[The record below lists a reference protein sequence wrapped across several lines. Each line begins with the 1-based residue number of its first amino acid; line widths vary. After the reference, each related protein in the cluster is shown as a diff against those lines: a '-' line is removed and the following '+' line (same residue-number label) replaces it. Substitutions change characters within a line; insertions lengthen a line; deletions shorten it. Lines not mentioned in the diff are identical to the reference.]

1 MPSSAQQNTAHAPS
15 SEAEVRLR
23 KILLHERSLGYNDKA
38 VMGGLDALI
47 SAFQKQVPW
56 LDNLDP
62 EGRKNY
68 AALGPG
74 QRQIWVESVLQRLT
88 ATAPPVSAFVSANAQ
103 QKRSISAAK
112 TAKKPNS
119 GPKNAAPPE
128 NASRLGSRRANDRKI
143 SAQKSAPRASSLDT
157 PLEKLGFLTRPTISK
172 LKKSDVQTLKDLLWM
187 FPRRHIDYSNA
198 TKIGLLE
205 LGQETTVVGHVVR
218 AEKVNIGR
226 NGAAK
231 VLVSDGSGLVSVTFF
246 GQPYLATSLKPG
258 TNIALSGKVN
268 AFRGQA
274 QLENP
279 EYEVLGRDANNL
291 THAGNLL
298 PVYSSPDGLPQRTL
312 RNATRKALDS
322 GLPLVKD
329 MLSPDLLKR
338 QEFPDTRTA
347 ISDMHYPSAAAD
359 AEVARRRLAFDE
371 LLLNQLLMLRSRSHW
386 QDRAGSP
393 VIKNGKQ
400 VAAEFLSTLD
410 FKLTADQQTTLNG
423 ILDDMATGVPM
434 ARLLQGEV
442 GSGKTVVALSAILA
456 CVANGYQGA
465 FLAPT
470 EVLAE
475 QHFLS
480 TTRQLGAEATP
491 LLPPSVTQAE
501 SPHAGGE
508 EITIGLLTGSQSPV
522 QKSKMHELIAAGEID
537 IVIGTHALLQE
548 TVDIPSLALAV
559 VDEQHRFGVEQRAA
573 LGKREPRPHML
584 AMSATPIPRTL
595 ALTVYGDLDVS
606 VLKQMPSGRSPIKTV
621 WARDELAR
629 QSAYEDIHKQI
640 AEGRQAF
647 IVCPFIE
654 PSESIDAR
662 AAIPEFQRLSSGLL
676 SDLKLGLLHGRM
688 SMPEKQ
694 AAMDSFRNGETQVLV
709 ATPVIEVG
717 VDVPNATVM
726 MIESADR
733 FGLSQLHQLRGRVGR
748 GGYAGTCYLLSDGP
762 SEDAITRLQ
771 TVEQTADGFDLAD
784 KDLELRG
791 PGEYTGTRQSGW
803 ANMRIATP
811 ADLDLIEDCREEAGR
826 LLADDPELTATENRL
841 LAAEVEQFAKGRP
854 AELS

>member
-1 MPSSAQQNTAHAPS
+1 M
-15 SEAEVRLR
+15 
-23 KILLHERSLGYNDKA
+23 LLHEKNLGYSDKA
-38 VMGGLDALI
+38 VMGGLDALLD
-47 SAFQKQVPW
+47 SLGSSVSWLNSVP
-56 LDNLDP
+56 P
-62 EGRKNY
+62 RESSRY

-74 QRQIWVESVLQRLT
+74 QRQIWVENVLQRLAHT
-88 ATAPPVSAFVSANAQ
+88 RSDAASQMSAKRKQNGEAESTKESASGPRKRQSSRGQSGQPDTQSRGRRASASAPPAS
-103 QKRSISAAK
+103 
-112 TAKKPNS
+112 P
-119 GPKNAAPPE
+119 PK
-128 NASRLGSRRANDRKI
+128 
-143 SAQKSAPRASSLDT
+143 SLDT
-157 PLEKLGFLTRPTISK
+157 PLPDLGFLTRPTITKLSK
-172 LKKSDVQTLKDLLWM
+172 SGARTLRDLLWM

-198 TKIGLLE
+198 TRVGMLE
-205 LGQETTVVGHVVR
+205 FGQETTVVGHVVR
-218 AEKVNIGR
+218 AEQVNIGR

-246 GQPYLATSLKPG
+246 GQPYLAHTLKPG
-258 TNIALSGKVN
+258 TNMALSGKVN
-268 AFRGQA
+268 EFRGQA

-279 EYEVLGRDANNL
+279 EYEVLGRGGNSL

-298 PVYSSPDGLPQRTL
+298 PVYPSPDGLPQRTL
-312 RNATRKALDS
+312 RNAARKALDT
-322 GLPLVKD
+322 GLPLVQD
-329 MLSPDLLKR
+329 MLQQDVIGRHGMPGTA
-338 QEFPDTRTA
+338 QA
-347 ISDMHYPSAAAD
+347 ISDMHFPKAAED
-359 AEVARRRLAFDE
+359 VETARRRLAFDE
-371 LLLNQLLMLRSRSHW
+371 LLLNQLLMLRSRSNW
-386 QDRAGSP
+386 QSRTGSP
-393 VIKNGKQ
+393 LIENGQQ
-400 VAAEFLSTLD
+400 VAQSFLETLEFD
-410 FKLTADQQTTLNG
+410 LTSDQQATLNG
-423 ILDDMATGVPM
+423 ILEDMSTGVPM

-480 TTRQLGAEATP
+480 TTRQLNAEPSP
-491 LLPPSVTQAE
+491 LLPSSVTQAT
-501 SPHAGGE
+501 SPYGE
-508 EITIGLLTGSQSPV
+508 DKITVGLLTGSQSPA
-522 QKSKMHELIAAGEID
+522 QKAKMHELIAAREID

-548 TVDIPSLALAV
+548 TVEIPNLALAI

-573 LGKREPRPHML
+573 LGKHEPRPHML

-606 VLKQMPSGRSPIKTV
+606 VLKQMPSGRSPIKTQ

-629 QSAYEDIHKQI
+629 QQAYEHLRNEIKQ
-640 AEGRQAF
+640 GRQAF

-654 PSESIDAR
+654 PSEAIDAR
-662 AAIPEFQRLSSGLL
+662 AAVPEFQRLSSGPL

-688 SMPEKQ
+688 SMPDKQ
-694 AAMDSFRNGETQVLV
+694 GAMESFRSGETQVLV

-748 GGYAGTCYLLSDGP
+748 GQHPGTCYLLSDGP
-762 SEDAITRLQ
+762 SEDAIVRLQ
-771 TVEQTADGFDLAD
+771 TVEATANGFDLAD

-803 ANMRIATP
+803 AQMKVARPT
-811 ADLDLIEDCREEAGR
+811 DLDLIEVCREEAGR
-826 LLADDPELTATENRL
+826 LLAADPQLASRENAL
-841 LAAEVEQFAKGRP
+841 LASELREFAKDRP
-854 AELS
+854 AELA

>member
-1 MPSSAQQNTAHAPS
+1 M
-15 SEAEVRLR
+15 
-23 KILLHERSLGYNDKA
+23 LLHEKNLGHSDKA
-38 VMGGLDALI
+38 VMGGLDALLDSLSGSI
-47 SAFQKQVPW
+47 TWLNSVPPRESA
-56 LDNLDP
+56 
-62 EGRKNY
+62 RY
-68 AALGPG
+68 ATLGPG
-74 QRQIWVESVLQRLT
+74 QRQIWVENVLQRLGHLVRDPSAQRSAKRQQNGKSKSST
-88 ATAPPVSAFVSANAQ
+88 ASAPDLSTKQPSGRPSRQAGGQTRLRRDAASDKPPVE
-103 QKRSISAAK
+103 
-112 TAKKPNS
+112 
-119 GPKNAAPPE
+119 PK
-128 NASRLGSRRANDRKI
+128 
-143 SAQKSAPRASSLDT
+143 SLEVALKD
-157 PLEKLGFLTRPTISK
+157 LGFLTRPTISK
-172 LKKSDVQTLKDLLWM
+172 LNKSGLRTLHDLLWM

-198 TKIGLLE
+198 TRVGMLE
-205 LGQETTVVGHVVR
+205 PGQETTIVGHVVR

-231 VLVSDGSGLVSVTFF
+231 VLVSDGSGLVNVTFF
-246 GQPYLATSLKPG
+246 GQPYLAGSLKSG

-268 AFRGQA
+268 EFRGQA
-274 QLENP
+274 QIENP
-279 EYEVLGRDANNL
+279 EYEVLDQDGKSL

-312 RNATRKALDS
+312 RNAARKALES
-322 GLPLVKD
+322 GLPLVRD
-329 MLSPDLLKR
+329 MLQAEILKR
-338 QEFPDTRTA
+338 QNLPVVSKA
-347 ISDMHYPSAAAD
+347 LSDMHFPTKAHD

-371 LLLNQLLMLRSRSHW
+371 LLLNQLLMLRNRQTWQSRT
-386 QDRAGSP
+386 GSP
-393 VIKNGKQ
+393 VIENGQ
-400 VAAEFLSTLD
+400 QTADAFLSTLE
-410 FKLTADQQTTLNG
+410 FTLTADQRSNLDA
-423 ILDDMATGVPM
+423 ILADMASGVPM

-456 CVANGYQGA
+456 CVANDYKGA

-480 TTRQLGAEATP
+480 TSRQLKAESTP
-491 LLPPSVTQAE
+491 LLPSSFTRAD
-501 SPHAGGE
+501 SPDGGRK
-508 EITIGLLTGSQSPV
+508 ITIGLLTGSQSPA

-548 TVDIPSLALAV
+548 SVDIPNLALAI

-606 VLKQMPSGRSPIKTV
+606 VLKQMPSGRSPLKTL
-621 WARDELAR
+621 WARDEFSR
-629 QSAYEDIHKQI
+629 QQAYEHIRNEVAK
-640 AEGRQAF
+640 GRQAF
-647 IVCPFIE
+647 VVCPFIE
-654 PSESIDAR
+654 PSEAIEAR
-662 AAIPEFQRLSSGLL
+662 AAVPEFQRLSDGPL

-694 AAMDSFRNGETQVLV
+694 AAMESFRNGETQVLV

-748 GGYAGTCYLLSDGP
+748 GGNAGTCYLLSDKP
-762 SEDAITRLQ
+762 SEDAVIRLQ
-771 TVEQTADGFDLAD
+771 TVEGTANGFELSD

-811 ADLDLIEDCREEAGR
+811 ADLDLIEVCREEAGR
-826 LLADDPELTATENRL
+826 LLAADPELTAAENGL
-841 LAAEVEQFAKGRP
+841 LAKELAEFAKERP